1 MEASAK
7 FGFFRGEGEEQI
19 EKGVMVVEKE
29 KHASDSSLSPSLSFF
44 RWPKFYCRPGQKYVF
59 KSRID

>member
-29 KHASDSSLSPSLSFF
+29 KHASDSSLSLSLFLSLA
-44 RWPKFYCRPGQKYVF
+44 
-59 KSRID
+59 

>member
-7 FGFFRGEGEEQI
+7 FGFFRGEGEEQT

-29 KHASDSSLSPSLSFF
+29 KHASDSSLSLSLSLSFVGLNSTAD
-44 RWPKFYCRPGQKYVF
+44 PGKNMCSNQE
-59 KSRID
+59 